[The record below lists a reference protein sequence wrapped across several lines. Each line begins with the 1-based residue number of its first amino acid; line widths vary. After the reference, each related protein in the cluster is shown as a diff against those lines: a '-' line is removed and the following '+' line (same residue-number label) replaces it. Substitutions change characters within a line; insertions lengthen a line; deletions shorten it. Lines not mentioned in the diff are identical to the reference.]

1 LKRWAGIR
9 THNGMKKLFVDG
21 APFLAIGI
29 QYWFDRCNRI
39 RDFDYLFEH
48 TVRMGLN
55 TVFFP
60 IRWAAMEAGEGK
72 LAFGPLDHALRRCRQ
87 HGLRMSL
94 LWFGSNQG
102 STNRPA
108 PDWVRDDRGRFPR
121 VVDEQGRERETLCP
135 SGANLLAAEK
145 RAFDALLR
153 HLAAVDGR
161 RHTVILMQIENEP
174 CLAMRETR
182 KGNFEELDEWIM
194 RCHCPVCDS
203 LHAKAGTSDWESG
216 VRQLGGYMNALLA
229 DQKRIFPVL
238 SYTNWPLSLP
248 FAPRPGN
255 DAELYRKVAP
265 RLDFVAP
272 DFYGMTPG
280 DLAWTMRHFRLSGH
294 LPFMAEAPTE
304 VAGETDQVLYLCVLD
319 HGAQGYDPWAIDH
332 SFGWR
337 ACRDQAFEAPPV
349 STAGEWSDVAV
360 MYGRA
365 ARSLTAAMRQIARA
379 TGSEEIRHYVSH
391 GLPQRLEDRLWGIFW
406 RWENGRDGKWVIVR
420 TGRDDVTITGM
431 DCVVSV
437 FPVDPGRTVTVE
449 RGVWREN
456 RWQPTGKV
464 PVRGRRYR
472 RLPDTRPVHEFDL
485 ADGRA
490 FRLRLGRRKP

>member
-1 LKRWAGIR
+1 MRRWVEIR
-9 THNGMKKLFVDG
+9 THNGMRKLWVDG

-39 RDFDYLFEH
+39 RDFDYLFAH
-48 TVRMGLN
+48 TVKMGLN

-60 IRWAAMEAGEGK
+60 IRWAAMEAREGRYD
-72 LAFGPLDHALRRCRQ
+72 FGPLDHALRRCRQ

-102 STNRPA
+102 SFPRPA
-108 PDWVRDDRGRFPR
+108 PEWVRDDKGRFPR
-121 VVDEQGRERETLCP
+121 VVDAAGRERETFCP
-135 SGANLLAAEK
+135 SNPSLLAAEK
-145 RAFDALLR
+145 RAFVALLR
-153 HLAAVDGR
+153 HLAAVDGK
-161 RHTVILMQIENEP
+161 RHTIIMMQIENEP

-182 KGNFEELDEWIM
+182 KGAFEEMDEWIM
-194 RCHCPVCDS
+194 RCHCPACDAI
-203 LHAKAGTSDWESG
+203 HARAGTTDWESG
-216 VRQLGGYMNALLA
+216 VRALGGYINSLLA
-229 DQKRIFPVL
+229 AQKRIFPVL
-238 SYTNWPLSLP
+238 TYTNFALSLP

-255 DAELYRKVAP
+255 DAALYRKAAP

-280 DLAWTMRHFRLSGH
+280 DLAWTMRTFRLAGH

-304 VAGETDQVLYLCVLD
+304 VVGETDKVLYLCVFD

-337 ACRDQAFEAPPV
+337 ACRDQAFEKPPV
-349 STAGEWSDVAV
+349 DRRGHWSDVAV

-365 ARSLTAAMRQIARA
+365 ARSLTSAMRQIARA
-379 TGSEEIRHYVSH
+379 TGSGDLRYYISH
-391 GLPQRLEDRLWGIFW
+391 GQPQRLEDRLWGLFW

-420 TGRDDVTITGM
+420 TGPDDVTITGM
-431 DCVVSV
+431 DAVVAV
-437 FPVDPGRTVTVE
+437 YPVDGRRSVTVE
-449 RGVWREN
+449 AGRWRED
-456 RWQPTGKV
+456 RWIRAGTV
-464 PVRGRRYR
+464 PVRVLDPRRK
-472 RLPDTRPVHEFDL
+472 PDARPVHGFDL

-490 FRLRLGRRKP
+490 FRLRLGRP